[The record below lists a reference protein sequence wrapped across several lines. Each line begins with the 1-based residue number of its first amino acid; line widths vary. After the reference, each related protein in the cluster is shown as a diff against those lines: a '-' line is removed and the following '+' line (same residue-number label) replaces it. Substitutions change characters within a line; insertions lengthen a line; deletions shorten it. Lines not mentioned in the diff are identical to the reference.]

1 MGKGPLMTSK
11 FKYLAPALAALAL
24 AGCATMSGGG
34 PKPLAAADYAPIL
47 ADAGR
52 SDADKKDDAARKP
65 AEVLG
70 FAEVRPGETV
80 LEMEVGR
87 GWMTDILSK
96 AVGPTGKVITQNP
109 PEFTYSGPA
118 LATRRTAG
126 RLPNVTETTS
136 HFDELKVP
144 DHSVDRVLW
153 MLGPHELF
161 FKPPPSNASLG
172 DPAKTFAEIRRV
184 LKPSGTLVIM
194 DHAANAGAPATIAQ
208 TLHRVDPA
216 IVEKL
221 ASDAG
226 FKIVARSTVL
236 ANPSDDRTVAVFNNT
251 IRRHTDQ
258 FLWRLKAK

>member
-24 AGCATMSGGG
+24 AGCASMSGGG
-34 PKPLAAADYAPIL
+34 GHKPLAAADYAPIL

-65 AEVLG
+65 AEVLA
-70 FAEVRPGETV
+70 FAQIRPGDTI
-80 LEMEVGR
+80 LELEVGR

-118 LATRRTAG
+118 LATRRAAG

-136 HFDELKVP
+136 HFDELKVA
-144 DHSVDRVLW
+144 DHSVDKVLW
-153 MLGPHELF
+153 VLGPHELY
-161 FKPPPSNASLG
+161 FKPPNTNGLG
-172 DPAKTFAEIRRV
+172 DPVKAFTEIKRV
-184 LKPSGTLVIM
+184 LKPGGRLIIM
-194 DHAANAGAPATIAQ
+194 DHAADKGAPATIAQ
-208 TLHRVDPA
+208 TLHRIDPA
-216 IVEKL
+216 L
-221 ASDAG
+221 AMKMATDAG
-226 FKIVARSTVL
+226 FKVEAQSDIL
-236 ANPSDDRTVAVFNNT
+236 ANPADDRTKPVFNNT

-258 FLWRLKAK
+258 FLWRFKA